1 MSSLWTH
8 GFLLHAALA
17 GGLAFLLACLPL
29 RVVDAAMIGWCAH
42 VLAHACLLCRHLWCA
57 TPEQMRRRAE
67 ALAEGRRTVLVAALL
82 ATAVAAAVLV
92 AELVLDR
99 EAAAWERVLAVVAI
113 VLSWCHVHAL
123 FAQEYAHEYWH
134 REQGLGFTGGDG
146 TPEFSDFL
154 YVAVTIGTAAQIS
167 DTETTSTSMRRAVT
181 LHSLVAF
188 AFNAVIL
195 AAGVNLLAGL
205 AGE

>member
-1 MSSLWTH
+1 MSKIWTH

-17 GGLAFLLACLPL
+17 GGLAFLLAWAVL
-29 RVVDAAMIGWCAH
+29 RTMDAVMVGWCVH
-42 VLAHACLLCRHLWCA
+42 VLTHGALLWRHLWCA
-57 TPEQMRRRAE
+57 TSEKMRHRAA
-67 ALAEGRRTVLVAALL
+67 ALAEGRRTVLLAALL
-82 ATAVAAAVLV
+82 AAAVAAGVLV
-92 AELVLDR
+92 AELVGDR
-99 EAAAWERVLAVVAI
+99 GARPWERVLAVVAI
-113 VLSWCHVHAL
+113 ALSWCHVHAL

-134 REQGLGFTGGDG
+134 HEQGLGFTGGDG

-154 YVAVTIGTAAQIS
+154 YVAVTIGTSAQIS
-167 DTETTSTSMRRAVT
+167 DTETTSTSIRRAVT

-195 AAGVNLLAGL
+195 AAGVNVLAGL